1 MAAVLEIHGLS
12 NRRKYPKEEKEMQ
25 KLGIGAAVVVC
36 IMLLGGM
43 VMAQEK
49 KLADIVLQG
58 CEKEVE
64 TYCKNVTPG
73 EGRGL
78 ACLYAYNDKLSNRCE
93 YALYDASAQLDRI
106 LKALSYLAAE
116 CRDDLQKYCSSV
128 QEGEGRI
135 LNCINKKKDVVNSRC
150 RKAMDDVQLK

>member
-1 MAAVLEIHGLS
+1 M
-12 NRRKYPKEEKEMQ
+12 R
-25 KLGIGAAVVVC
+25 KLGICAAVIVC
-36 IMLLGGM
+36 VLLLGGM
-43 VMAQEK
+43 GMAQEK

-58 CEKEVE
+58 CEKEIE

-93 YALYDASAQLDRI
+93 YALYDASAQLHRI
-106 LKALSYLAAE
+106 INALSYLANE
-116 CRDDLQKYCSSV
+116 CRDDLQKYCSGV

-135 LNCINKKKDVVNSRC
+135 LTCINKKKDMVNSRC
-150 RKAMDDVQLK
+150 RKAMDEVQLK